1 MKETIIAN
9 MADGPQLYSFRHKL
23 FFYGAYRVLEFTE
36 QDRGRQLKVTV
47 DAERP
52 ICWIELWPSA
62 YDGKDWVRWTT
73 DRGGETPLVRTGDRP
88 QKNPSFTWT
97 IQPGFY
103 TLYFVNSNTVR
114 EPRKDLVTYHL
125 EVL

>member
-1 MKETIIAN
+1 MKETIITN
-9 MADGPQLYSFRHKL
+9 MAEGPQLYSFRHKL
-23 FFYGAYRVLEFTE
+23 FFYGAYRVVEFTE
-36 QDRGRQLKVTV
+36 QDRGKQLKLTV
-47 DAERP
+47 ESEHP

-73 DRGGETPLVRTGDRP
+73 ERGELPLIRTSDKP
-88 QKNPSFTWT
+88 QTNPSLTWT
-97 IQPGFY
+97 VQPGAY

-114 EPRKDLVTYHL
+114 EARKDQVTYHL